1 MTATEGLTN
10 HVRRMQLGDKAACS
24 HVFTVAAARLKR
36 ISAILLSKEPP
47 TASFDA
53 ADLLQEVYLQKAGRL
68 SPDAPIT
75 NREHFFALMAHGMR
89 QILID
94 RSRSR
99 NAIKRIMPSDFGA
112 SSTQRDA
119 RLNELSLLRSRLRK
133 LDPKA
138 HAVLALKTEVGLTWE
153 AIALRTGLSVWE
165 CRAEYNHAV
174 HWLRQQMQS

>member
-10 HVRRMQLGDKAACS
+10 HIRRMQQGDKVACS
-24 HVFTVAAARLKR
+24 YVFAIAAGRLKR
-36 ISAILLSKEPP
+36 ISAILLSKEPQ

-53 ADLLQEVYLQKAGRL
+53 SDLLHEAYLRKASRL
-68 SPDAPIT
+68 SPDSPIA
-75 NREHFFALMAHGMR
+75 NQEHFFSLMAHGMR

-99 NAIKRIMPSDFGA
+99 NAKKRIAPSEFGA
-112 SSTQRDA
+112 ATRDA
-119 RLNELSLLRSRLRK
+119 RLGELSLLRSRLRK

-138 HAVLALKTEVGLTWE
+138 HAVLALKTEGGLTWE
-153 AIALRTGLSVWE
+153 AIAIHMGLSVWE

-174 HWLRQQMQS
+174 HWLREQMQS